1 MRSKQ
6 LNLDAYETDKIRH
19 GYLDVYD
26 ADRAPWIDKEITLL
40 EIGVYRGGSLKLWRD
55 YFPRG
60 TIVGIDRKLPQ
71 HFRPGERIQRSSRAA
86 TEIRDCCLKSLI
98 RPLRT
103 DLTLL

>member
-1 MRSKQ
+1 MRSKR
-6 LNLDAYETDKIRH
+6 LNLDAYEIDKIRL

-26 ADRAPWIDKEITLL
+26 AITAPWIDKEIKLL
-40 EIGVYRGGSLKLWRD
+40 EVGVYQGGSLKLWRD

-71 HFRPGERIQRSSRAA
+71 HFQRGGRIQVFEGSQADKEFLS
-86 TEIRDCCLKSLI
+86 KSLM

-103 DLTLL
+103 DLTLS